1 MDYLAQLN
9 AIADLSMEN
18 MTPNDFAVYMRMLF
32 LNNTL
37 HWKEW
42 FSVTYERLER
52 MTGIS
57 SKHTI
62 ATAINRLEQN
72 GYIQIERLGNRR
84 GNRYKIVPLYG
95 ANFAPKA
102 EQKGNNNG
110 TKAEQKGNNS
120 GTKPAPL
127 VRVDESK
134 REESSTTATDLL
146 TNSPSEEWGGLTPAE
161 EKVKSAF
168 EGTFHPLTKLEDLDA
183 LRAYTGD
190 YGAIA
195 VTDAIAK
202 ADKSVKDQ
210 GRRLRLSPR
219 YLLTI
224 LQDKGSG
231 KVAVLPGAG
240 HVSKPDNSWIPK
252 YTTPEEDKALAVEI
266 EAWRQ
271 STGFYDYRK
280 RKAGAQ

>member
-9 AIADLSMEN
+9 AVADLSMEN

-84 GNRYKIVPLYG
+84 GNMYKIVPLYG

-102 EQKGNNNG
+102 EQKRNNN
-110 TKAEQKGNNS
+110 

-127 VRVDESK
+127 IRVDESK
-134 REESSTTATDLL
+134 REESSSTATDLL

-168 EGTFHPLTKLEDLDA
+168 EETFHPLTKLEDLDA
-183 LRAYTGD
+183 AYTGE
-190 YGAIA
+190 YGSKQVLEAIKRA
-195 VTDAIAK
+195 ER
-202 ADKSVKDQ
+202 SVKDA
-210 GRRLRLSPR
+210 GKRLRLSPR
-219 YLLTI
+219 YLLAI
-224 LQDKGSG
+224 LQSG
-231 KVAVLPGAG
+231 ECSKVTVLPGAG
-240 HVSKPDNSWIPK
+240 HQSEPDTSWIPK
-252 YTTPEEDKALAVEI
+252 YTTPEEDKALAAEI

-271 STGFYDYRK
+271 RTGFYDYRK

>member
-37 HWKEW
+37 HWKKW
-42 FSVTYERLER
+42 FSITYERLSHL
-52 MTGIS
+52 TGIS

-110 TKAEQKGNNS
+110 TKGEQ
-120 GTKPAPL
+120 
-127 VRVDESK
+127 
-134 REESSTTATDLL
+134 
-146 TNSPSEEWGGLTPAE
+146 
-161 EKVKSAF
+161 
-168 EGTFHPLTKLEDLDA
+168 
-183 LRAYTGD
+183 
-190 YGAIA
+190 
-195 VTDAIAK
+195 
-202 ADKSVKDQ
+202 
-210 GRRLRLSPR
+210 
-219 YLLTI
+219 
-224 LQDKGSG
+224 
-231 KVAVLPGAG
+231 
-240 HVSKPDNSWIPK
+240 
-252 YTTPEEDKALAVEI
+252 
-266 EAWRQ
+266 
-271 STGFYDYRK
+271 
-280 RKAGAQ
+280 